1 VKESELKRLGIHKAE
16 RSIEVPRLTIGVQGL
31 EKDGKTTFA
40 FTMPDPLGVITN
52 DPMTKTI
59 VQKELANGREIYIK
73 YFPEAYSQD
82 TGKKIWEE
90 YRKVYTTMLQNMRS
104 LVIDTDTGAWSLQ
117 RMAAFGKLSQVMPN
131 QYVVTNTRKR
141 MMIREAEDS
150 NCNVCF
156 VYKVKKRYV
165 ENKKGM
171 AQWDGKSYDR
181 DGFGETGYLL
191 QVNLRAFKE
200 PPENGLS
207 VEKRFK
213 LEVMNCTHNAELDG
227 EIMTYPLN
235 NFAALAVEVF
245 PESDPE
251 TWE

>member
-1 VKESELKRLGIHKAE
+1 MKSSELSRLGIVKAE
-16 RSIEVPRLTIGVQGL
+16 KSIEVPRLTIGVDGL
-31 EKDGKTTFA
+31 EKEGKTTFA
-40 FTMPDPLGVITN
+40 FTMPDPLGVLTN

-59 VQKELANGREIYIK
+59 VEKELANGREIYIK
-73 YFPEAYSQD
+73 YFPEAYTQD
-82 TGKKIWEE
+82 KGKKIWEE
-90 YRKVYTTMLQNMRS
+90 YRKAYTAMLANVRS
-104 LVIDTDTGAWSLQ
+104 LVIDTDSGAWSLQ

-150 NCNVCF
+150 DCNVCF

-200 PPENGLS
+200 PPGDGLS
-207 VEKRFK
+207 VNERFK

-227 EIMTYPLN
+227 KILEYPLN
-235 NFAALAVEVF
+235 NFATLAGDVF
-245 PESDPE
+245 PMSEPE
-251 TWE
+251 DWE